1 MSLLLWCFKGYLQQM
16 PPAWAKINRHINT
29 GQSRVVSN
37 GWLAKWMSEIS
48 QVEILALQLQVP
60 GKQAD
65 S

>member
-1 MSLLLWCFKGYLQQM
+1 M
-16 PPAWAKINRHINT
+16 PPAWAKINRDINT